1 MFVCVLLLAQL
12 FVSTWIFSKA
22 IALNK
27 YLKDIWIK
35 CPLWMRCMHCVCQT
49 ATLFSHLKKS
59 IFQNYHT
66 TTNSFGLAKLFAR
79 MSTQERT
86 ITQLP
91 SDEDNNLPLKAIQHR
106 WCYCTPREIFSPV
119 KNKKPPWHE
128 ICHTTYYGAVVV
140 WDNGPPKFLN
150 IPTHGMKNN
159 IWMLLTNT
167 DNHCISQQDQ
177 VKREWCKWSLI
188 NFSKMMMIVSN
199 NLAKTFC
206 TLMAPVW
213 IILFLTTIFL
223 EAKEGIQ
230 RKVQVYWC
238 LLHPYP

>member
-1 MFVCVLLLAQL
+1 MSSLTLNEMYALCVSNSDA
-12 FVSTWIFSKA
+12 
-22 IALNK
+22 
-27 YLKDIWIK
+27 
-35 CPLWMRCMHCVCQT
+35 
-49 ATLFSHLKKS
+49 LFSFKKS

-66 TTNSFGLAKLFAR
+66 TTNSFDLAKFAR

-91 SDEDNNLPLKAIQHR
+91 SDEDNNLPCWRLQHH
-106 WCYCTPREIFSPV
+106 WFYCTPREIFSPV

-128 ICHTTYYGAVVV
+128 IYHTTYGAVVV

-159 IWMLLTNT
+159 IWMLLTNI
-167 DNHCISQQDQ
+167 DNHCISQRDQ
-177 VKREWCKWSLI
+177 VKREWCNWSLI
-188 NFSKMMMIVSN
+188 NFSKMLMIVSN

-206 TLMAPVW
+206 TLMVPVW
-213 IILFLTTIFL
+213 IILFLTTNVL